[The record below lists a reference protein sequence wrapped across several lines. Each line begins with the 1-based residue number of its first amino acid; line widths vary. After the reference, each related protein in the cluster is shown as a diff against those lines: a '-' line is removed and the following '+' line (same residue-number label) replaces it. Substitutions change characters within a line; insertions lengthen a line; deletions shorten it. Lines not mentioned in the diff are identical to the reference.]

1 MKNVKK
7 LKEEGL
13 VVHATPTPAPTPTTP
28 TPVTDDTQTDSP
40 DIKVP
45 PEEDQQQ
52 PDSSSSTMNE
62 KKQLKM
68 DFDVLI
74 KRLDEEIKTL
84 KTEKVNVKQL
94 KMITTQLKELKQK
107 SLRTHQKPKRKNTK
121 SGFLKPV
128 SISANMAKF
137 AGWHK
142 DELKSRVDVTR
153 FICDYVK
160 TKNLQN
166 PEDKRGFFPDKPL
179 AKLLGYEEKTPLTY
193 FGLQTHMKKLFK

>member
-13 VVHATPTPAPTPTTP
+13 VVHATPTPAPTPTTPTTP

-94 KMITTQLKELKQK
+94 KMITTQLK
-107 SLRTHQKPKRKNTK
+107 
-121 SGFLKPV
+121 
-128 SISANMAKF
+128 
-137 AGWHK
+137 
-142 DELKSRVDVTR
+142 
-153 FICDYVK
+153 
-160 TKNLQN
+160 
-166 PEDKRGFFPDKPL
+166 
-179 AKLLGYEEKTPLTY
+179 
-193 FGLQTHMKKLFK
+193 